1 MIVKRYDLLGN
12 LLAKGEAN
20 DNNEPH
26 GYWERYTSDG
36 DIWYKGYYDDGN
48 LIGYWERLMP
58 FSRLRRKEFYI

>member
-1 MIVKRYDLLGN
+1 MIIKRYDLLGN

-26 GYWERYTSDG
+26 GFWERYTSDG
-36 DIWYKGYYDDGN
+36 DIWYKGYYNDGN
-48 LIGYWERLMP
+48 PVGYWERLMP